1 MKNNN
6 ILKIGVAFLSLALCL
21 MLLNCNKAKNAGSAI
36 GDAASKT
43 AEATKNAAS
52 NAAEATGNAVNN
64 AADAAS
70 GAANKVADAATN
82 AAEKTAAAVMPDD
95 GKDAFAE
102 ISTDYGTMKVILY
115 KECPQHKNN
124 FIKLAN
130 EGFYNDLLFHRI
142 IKGFMIQ
149 GGDPKSKGAPAGQR
163 LGSGGPGYKI
173 PAEIGKHHF
182 KGALAAA
189 RQGDAVNPKKESSGS
204 QFYIVEGRPQTKAQL
219 ERMAQMKKITYS
231 AEDIAMYEKVGGT
244 AQLDNDYTV
253 FGQVIEGMDVIDKI
267 AAVATAPGDRPLKD
281 VKMQV
286 KIVKK

>member
-1 MKNNN
+1 
-6 ILKIGVAFLSLALCL
+6 
-21 MLLNCNKAKNAGSAI
+21 MLLNCNKAKDATAAV
-36 GDAASKT
+36 GDAAKNAANSA
-43 AEATKNAAS
+43 AEATKNAANS
-52 NAAEATGNAVNN
+52 
-64 AADAAS
+64 AADATSNAIS
-70 GAANKVADAATN
+70 NTADAAKN
-82 AAEKTAAAVMPDD
+82 AANTMADKAVDAVTTDD

-102 ISTDYGTMKVILY
+102 ISTDYGKMKVILY
-115 KECPQHKNN
+115 KETPQHKNN

-149 GGDPKSKGAPAGQR
+149 GGDPQSKGAPAEKR
-163 LGSGGPGYKI
+163 LGTGGPGYKI

-204 QFYIVEGRPQTKAQL
+204 QFYIVQGRPQSKSQL
-219 ERMAQMKKITYS
+219 DRMAQMKKYTYS

-244 AQLDNDYTV
+244 AQLDNDYSV

-267 AAVATAPGDRPLKD
+267 AAVATAKGDRPLKD
-281 VKMQV
+281 VKMQI
-286 KIVKK
+286 KIVEK